1 MEHERDELTGRVI
14 GAAIEVHSIL
24 GPGLLESAYKNCLA
38 KEMALRGI
46 AFVREQ
52 PLPLVYKELRLEHGY
67 AMDFV
72 VERRLILEIKA
83 IEALAPLHEAQA
95 ITYLRLSRLPTAL
108 LMNFNVLRLRDGL
121 RRFVL

>member
-24 GPGLLESAYKNCLA
+24 GPGLLESACRNCLA

-83 IEALAPLHEAQA
+83 IEALAPLHEAQT
-95 ITYLRLSRLPTAL
+95 ITYLRLSGLPTAL